1 MHKHMRRA
9 DYVLHCD
16 ASDHALAT
24 IITVAPSEED
34 VRAHFYRRLLPHKTT
49 WSSAL
54 RELEGYRDALL
65 TLCKKRDMDGAVVEI
80 VGDSLCCHCIFENGG
95 SQVVDEATG
104 TLLITEVLLELLTG
118 AASAGA
124 EVRFRW
130 VQREDVQDADDL
142 SKFVDRMDFGLK
154 PARLSEMWRRLGPWD
169 IDRFACEHHTT
180 CPRFNSL
187 IESRHSEA
195 VDAMAQDWSS
205 GVSFILPNFHMID
218 QITDKIER
226 DNADVVLIVPAWQ
239 HKPWW
244 RRLHSGA
251 WRARLAMTEFIP
263 AQALVAY
270 NEHCFFTGEFTT
282 ELYAMRTCKR

>member
-1 MHKHMRRA
+1 MN
-9 DYVLHCD
+9 
-16 ASDHALAT
+16 
-24 IITVAPSEED
+24 
-34 VRAHFYRRLLPHKTT
+34 
-49 WSSAL
+49 
-54 RELEGYRDALL
+54 
-65 TLCKKRDMDGAVVEI
+65 GAVVEI
-80 VGDSLCCHCIFENGG
+80 VGDSLCCHYIFENGG
-95 SQVVDEATG
+95 SQVVHDATG
-104 TLLITEVLLELLTG
+104 TLLITEVLLELLTA

-130 VQREDVQDADDL
+130 VRREYVQDADDL

-154 PARLSEMWRRLGPWD
+154 PARLSETWRRLGPWD
-169 IDRFACEHHTT
+169 IDCFACEHNTT

-218 QITDKIER
+218 QIIDKIER
-226 DNADVVLIVPAWQ
+226 DNAEVVLIVPAWQ

-244 RRLHSGA
+244 RRLHFGA
-251 WRARLAMTEFIP
+251 WRARLTMAESIP

-270 NEHCFFTGEFTT
+270 NEHCFFSRATSRQSSTPCVRANGDRVAFSMVNSKTPSTASCGAHLVSGVCERSRCVLRYHTSV
-282 ELYAMRTCKR
+282 LAGHQS

>member
-1 MHKHMRRA
+1 VREVCQLTGHVMSMQLALGLVCRLRSRYLLHSVRDAARANDYRGYTMLNARAAAEAELFARQLDSLEAQPMHKHMRRA

-16 ASDHALAT
+16 ASDHALAA

-218 QITDKIER
+218 
-226 DNADVVLIVPAWQ
+226 
-239 HKPWW
+239 
-244 RRLHSGA
+244 
-251 WRARLAMTEFIP
+251 
-263 AQALVAY
+263 
-270 NEHCFFTGEFTT
+270 
-282 ELYAMRTCKR
+282 

>member
-1 MHKHMRRA
+1 MCSTATPRTTLSLPLSRWHHLKRRPRP
-9 DYVLHCD
+9 LH
-16 ASDHALAT
+16 
-24 IITVAPSEED
+24 
-34 VRAHFYRRLLPHKTT
+34 RRLLPHEAT

-54 RELEGYRDALL
+54 RELVGYCDALL
-65 TLCKKRDMDGAVVEI
+65 TLCKKRDVNGTVAEI
-80 VGDSLCCHCIFENGG
+80 VGDSLCCHYIFENGG
-95 SQVVDEATG
+95 SQVVDDATG
-104 TLLITEVLLELLTG
+104 TLLITEVLLELLTA

-130 VQREDVQDADDL
+130 VRREHVQDADDL
-142 SKFVDRMDFGLK
+142 SKFVDPMDFGFK
-154 PARLSEMWRRLGPWD
+154 PARLSETWRKLGPWD
-169 IDRFACEHHTT
+169 IDRFVYKHNTT

-187 IESRHSEA
+187 IESRHPEA

-218 QITDKIER
+218 QITDEIER
-226 DNADVVLIVPAWQ
+226 DNAEVVLLVPAWQ
-239 HKPWW
+239 RKRWW

-251 WRARLAMTEFIP
+251 WLARLAIADFIP

-270 NEHCFFTGEFTT
+270 NEHCFFTREFTT